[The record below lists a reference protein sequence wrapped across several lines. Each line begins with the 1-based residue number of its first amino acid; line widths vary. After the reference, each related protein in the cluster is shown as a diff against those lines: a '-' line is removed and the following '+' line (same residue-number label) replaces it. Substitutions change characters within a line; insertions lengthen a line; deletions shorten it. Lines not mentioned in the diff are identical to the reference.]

1 MNVFR
6 EHRVFNSVGP
16 FFVGT
21 LLRYFRST
29 RKEDSFTMLA
39 NSSGISLS
47 ASTSSL
53 STLLYTHT
61 LSLSLSLSRFSFE
74 YDYFHSS
81 VEMDWSHRTVTC
93 ASPRRGVSRARTH
106 RGKYESRRPRKLLS
120 FVSNASSFPPA
131 TPPLHFLSPSVL
143 VIAV

>member
-61 LSLSLSLSRFSFE
+61 HSLSLSLSLVSLSSTTISILAWKWIEVIGPWHVRARDAE
-74 YDYFHSS
+74 FH
-81 VEMDWSHRTVTC
+81 
-93 ASPRRGVSRARTH
+93 ARARTE
-106 RGKYESRRPRKLLS
+106 GNMSRDDRENCSR
-120 FVSNASSFPPA
+120 SFPMLLRFLLLLHPSISS
-131 TPPLHFLSPSVL
+131 PPLSSS
-143 VIAV
+143 